1 MRALLD
7 ANVFFSIWTLDPI
20 LSFADEEYFEPL
32 WSERIMDEVRGHLP
46 EVWDHATPQAV
57 DHYVRVLDS
66 AFPDASVAGW
76 RPLERTIQLDDEDD
90 RHVVAAAIAGRA
102 DLIVTWNLK
111 DFPTDVLEGHGLR
124 AVSPD
129 GFLCMLF
136 SIDPEESMALMRGL
150 VSTKKRPPRTM
161 GEEIQHLRQ
170 VGNTRFAALLS
181 AHATEDDATAA
192 PFPYTFLN
200 TTTATRAAHRHQP

>member
-90 RHVVAAAIAGRA
+90 RHVVAAA
-102 DLIVTWNLK
+102 
-111 DFPTDVLEGHGLR
+111 
-124 AVSPD
+124 
-129 GFLCMLF
+129 
-136 SIDPEESMALMRGL
+136 
-150 VSTKKRPPRTM
+150 
-161 GEEIQHLRQ
+161 
-170 VGNTRFAALLS
+170 LLS
-181 AHATEDDATAA
+181 ARATEDDATAA